1 MVIARQIGSMH
12 TGGMLRPCGGAD
24 PVRSGRDLQGRTGT
38 RCIVANTCSFRMWV
52 PWEMLLAVGATVQHT
67 VVTVFRT
74 F

>member
-1 MVIARQIGSMH
+1 MVIAGQIGSMH
-12 TGGMLRPCGGAD
+12 TGGMLRYL
-24 PVRSGRDLQGRTGT
+24 VERSGRDLQGRTGT
-38 RCIVANTCSFRMWV
+38 QCIEANTCSFRMWV

>member
-1 MVIARQIGSMH
+1 M
-12 TGGMLRPCGGAD
+12 C
-24 PVRSGRDLQGRTGT
+24 SGRDLHGEQVNGELRIEGEGWAGGRALGASWPTHG
-38 RCIVANTCSFRMWV
+38 SFRMWV

>member
-1 MVIARQIGSMH
+1 M
-12 TGGMLRPCGGAD
+12 
-24 PVRSGRDLQGRTGT
+24 RSGRDLQGEQVNGELRIEGEWVGGRTGS
-38 RCIVANTCSFRMWV
+38 RCIVARTSSFRMWV